1 MKTLWFRLWLGTCDE
16 FKIEA
21 IIEALLRQQE
31 IFEIFVDDEVI
42 SRIFCEFYRACSAL
56 NEDRCSLVGGHTCEG
71 KEMALGFAING
82 VTSIDSYGPSNSLP
96 TLPVSPIEKRDRL
109 FGNNDCMVKGR
120 LRPGDLLVYVFFA
133 T

>member
-1 MKTLWFRLWLGTCDE
+1 MKILWFRLWLGTCDE

-56 NEDRCSLVGGHTCEG
+56 NEDRCSKCGCFVTMKASWAAEECPIQKWSQYIATKGKCGGC
-71 KEMALGFAING
+71 
-82 VTSIDSYGPSNSLP
+82 
-96 TLPVSPIEKRDRL
+96 
-109 FGNNDCMVKGR
+109 GR
-120 LRPGDLLVYVFFA
+120 K
-133 T
+133 